1 MLKHIQPYSMLN
13 ESFRQH
19 GVILIKGKPK
29 KGGDRFLYAGHVN
42 AELELKAGA
51 KMMILSD
58 TFYRVVRGENG
69 KLKGEKINWR
79 SEDSLKAAL
88 NLKSPGKISLVKNNN
103 KTPYHWKTLKHTNIT
118 DALSAVDQDLRDP
131 DYLFESAS
139 GSIENRLAVDALRT
153 AFAGEKTG
161 VIIIG
166 FNAPYGAMNEDAW
179 DRMDGEGS
187 GSSSYEWEVTLDCL
201 YIGEDETYEYLK
213 EKDKLRFEV
222 LLTLYSEYSF
232 TQIDEDELEMDDI
245 LTTIENVYVLDD
257 EINFSE
263 INESVKELIDKYI
276 SESVDEDIYDS
287 IANKNFNFF
296 KL

>member
-1 MLKHIQPYSMLN
+1 MLKHIQRYSAVN

-29 KGGDRFLYAGHVN
+29 KGGERFLYAGHVN

-58 TFYRVVRGENG
+58 TFYRVVRGESG
-69 KLKGEKINWR
+69 RLKGEKINWR
-79 SEDSLKAAL
+79 SEDSLKSAL

-131 DYLFESAS
+131 DYLFESAN
-139 GSIENRLAVDALRT
+139 GSIENRLAVDVLRT

-166 FNAPYGAMNEDAW
+166 FNAPYGAMNEHAW

-201 YIGEDETYEYLK
+201 YIGEDETYRYLK
-213 EKDKLRFEV
+213 EKDELRFEV

-232 TQIDEDELEMDDI
+232 TQIGEDELEMDDI
-245 LTTIENVYVLDD
+245 LTTIENMYVLDD
-257 EINFSE
+257 EVNLSE
-263 INESVKELIDKYI
+263 INESAKELIDKYI

-287 IANKNFNFF
+287 IANKNSNFF